1 VTSAIDTFGE
11 RRDTPEAPQVHPGA
25 GQAGG
30 FGTGSTRRRPVS
42 LLFHRPGWGEPFRR
56 RNLFL
61 LPADD
66 DAVPATDDTE
76 AR

>member
-1 VTSAIDTFGE
+1 M
-11 RRDTPEAPQVHPGA
+11 HPGA
-25 GQAGG
+25 GQAGRIRHRVNQASAG
-30 FGTGSTRRRPVS
+30 QPVVPPPR
-42 LLFHRPGWGEPFRR
+42 LGEPFRR